1 MNREYVG
8 TACHTGWSHVRLS
21 HKPRYLEDAAEQLF
35 LRVGCM
41 GLVLSAG
48 LSCLKCAINRLSFG
62 VFLEAC
68 TSILVVKMATA
79 LLSAT
84 FKIECR

>member
-1 MNREYVG
+1 
-8 TACHTGWSHVRLS
+8 
-21 HKPRYLEDAAEQLF
+21 
-35 LRVGCM
+35 M
-41 GLVLSAG
+41 GLVLSAS

-62 VFLEAC
+62 GFPEAC
-68 TSILVVKMATA
+68 TSILVVKMVTA

>member
-1 MNREYVG
+1 VDREYVG
-8 TACHTGWSHVRLS
+8 TVCHTGWSHVRLS

-41 GLVLSAG
+41 GLVLSAS
-48 LSCLKCAINRLSFG
+48 LSCLKCAINRLSLE
-62 VFLEAC
+62 VFPGAC
-68 TSILVVKMATA
+68 TSILVVKMVTA